1 MMFSPQSSSIA
12 NAICHELNAACQRL
26 KQCESALSELLENIE
41 ESWSSAQTE
50 PLHHEG
56 AQG

>member
-26 KQCESALSELLENIE
+26 KQCESALTELLENIE
-41 ESWSSAQTE
+41 ESWSPAQTK

>member
-1 MMFSPQSSSIA
+1 MFSPQSSSIA

-41 ESWSSAQTE
+41 ESWSPAQTK